1 MQSLLSKLQKTNT
14 IITMNKNY
22 FEIKRAGINTTFQD
36 QGRSNLYHIGIPF
49 SGAMDNRNFQIS
61 NKLVGNETNSPV
73 IEFAYQGPLLKY
85 FGDDIKCAIAGD
97 VKFIIR
103 KNDNDIEG
111 NCYQSFTLEN
121 GDEIDIITTNKSVYG
136 YLAISGE
143 FNLEYQWSSCS
154 INTKANIGSNNG
166 KRIEDTQKIY
176 ISKIN
181 KNSNDKKLNYINTKI
196 EKIRVIK
203 GTNFNYFSDEGKN
216 IFFDKEFVVSKLS
229 DRMGMRL
236 DGPKIENIVDTN
248 IKSEGLI
255 KGVIQVPADG
265 NPIIMLSD
273 HGTIGGYPK
282 IGVVISADYDKLVQ
296 LTPGSKIKFQEVE
309 LSSAETLFKLYDLE
323 TQNLISQI

>member
-1 MQSLLSKLQKTNT
+1 
-14 IITMNKNY
+14 
-22 FEIKRAGINTTFQD
+22 
-36 QGRSNLYHIGIPF
+36 
-49 SGAMDNRNFQIS
+49 MDNRNFQIS
-61 NKLVGNETNSPV
+61 NKLVGNDLNSPT

-85 FGDDIKCAIAGD
+85 FGDNINFAISGD
-97 VKFIIR
+97 VKFMVQK
-103 KNDNDIEG
+103 KNKVIEG

-121 GDEIDIITTNKSVYG
+121 GDEIDIVTTNKSVYG
-136 YLAISGE
+136 YLAVSGQLDL
-143 FNLEYQWSSCS
+143 NYQWSSCS
-154 INTKANIGSNNG
+154 TNTKANIGANNG
-166 KRIEDTQKIY
+166 KKIEDGKKIY

-181 KNSNDKKLNYINTKI
+181 KNLNDKKLNYINTKI
-196 EKIRVIK
+196 ENIRVIQ
-203 GTNFNYFSDEGKN
+203 GTNFDYFSDEGKN
-216 IFFDKEFVVSKLS
+216 IFFEREFTVSKLT

-236 DGPKIENIVDTN
+236 EGPKIENIVDTS

-296 LTPGSKIKFQEVE
+296 LTPGSKIKFKKVE
-309 LSSAETLFKLYDLE
+309 LADAETLFKLYDLE

>member
-1 MQSLLSKLQKTNT
+1 
-14 IITMNKNY
+14 MNKNY
-22 FEIKRAGINTTFQD
+22 FEVIRAGINSTFQD
-36 QGRSNLYHIGIPF
+36 EGRMNLFHIGIPF

-85 FGDDIKCAIAGD
+85 FGDNIKCAIAGD
-97 VKFIIR
+97 VKFIIK

-181 KNSNDKKLNYINTKI
+181 KDLNDKKLNYINTKI

-203 GTNFNYFSDEGKN
+203 GTNFNYFSEEGKN